1 MPDKMA
7 TLKKETKSIFKQL
20 NKQIDT
26 HTCML
31 ASNEKKKKKYI
42 TKYQLE
48 EL

>member
-1 MPDKMA
+1 MA

-31 ASNEKKKKKYI
+31 ASNENKKKYI